1 MLRGFRWQFAALLLA
16 AVVFVA
22 ALLTRSNTPPTVTD
36 ATATPP
42 DISQPVS
49 DPIQP
54 TLPPVEVQPVQSS
67 SGVIPTYRE
76 ALIGT
81 VQRINPLFADMN
93 PVDRDITSLIY
104 EGLTRTNTY
113 GEVEPALAERW
124 VISADGLEYVVFLR
138 QDVLWQDGTP
148 FTAADVAYTMSLLR
162 DPNFSGTP
170 ELGEFWRTVET
181 EPIDQFLVR
190 FRLTQ
195 PLGTFLD
202 KLRVG
207 ILPEHAL
214 RGTNALGLTSHPI
227 NFAPI
232 GTGPYQLE
240 NIQTENGAVRI
251 VNLRVAPVF
260 RARREGQAQPYAVER
275 IAFHLYDS
283 FDAALNA
290 LQTGAVD
297 GLAGRDRNERAPMF
311 QAAIANNL
319 LINNGLEPTVG
330 MIVFNWAQES
340 TRFFREQRVRVAL
353 DTGVD
358 REALISR
365 AMFNLA
371 LPADSPIIRGSWAY
385 QPDLPQ
391 PAFNVASARQL
402 LQTAAERL
410 DRLNGDNASEATAEQ
425 TAEGTA
431 EPTLPGLFSFTI
443 LTPDS
448 PNLVGLTQEIANQWS
463 GLGLNVDVEAVDLPT
478 YSARLEAHEFDA
490 ALIEYSLGGSADP
503 DLYAFWHQGQYPDGK
518 NYGGADDRR
527 ISELLERARRE
538 PFGINRAHAYQDFQ
552 EAFVER
558 AIALPLYYPLYTYV
572 VASRVQGIQLGFIGS
587 PSDRFRNIGEWS
599 ITG

>member
-1 MLRGFRWQFAALLLA
+1 MLRGFRWQLAALLLA
-16 AVVFVA
+16 VAVFAA
-22 ALLTRSNTPPTVTD
+22 ALLTRSNPPPPVNE
-36 ATATPP
+36 AAATPANVV
-42 DISQPVS
+42 DDANPV
-49 DPIQP
+49 QP
-54 TLPPVEVQPVQSS
+54 TLPPVDTNTQSAPPVQP
-67 SGVIPTYRE
+67 SGGAIPTYRE

-81 VQRINPLFADMN
+81 VQRLNPLFADMN

-104 EGLTRTNTY
+104 EGLTRTNPY
-113 GEVEPALAERW
+113 GEIEPALAERW

-138 QDVLWQDGTP
+138 QDVLWQDGMP

-162 DPNFSGTP
+162 DPNFPGTP
-170 ELGEFWRTVET
+170 ELSEFWRTVET
-181 EPIDQFLVR
+181 DPIDQFLVR

-214 RGTNALGLTSHPI
+214 RGTTALSLASHPI
-227 NFAPI
+227 NLTPI
-232 GTGPYQLE
+232 GTGAYQLE
-240 NIQTENGAVRI
+240 NIQTENGAVRV

-260 RARREGQAQPYAVER
+260 RARREGQAQPYAVDR
-275 IAFHLYDS
+275 LSFYLYDS

-290 LQTGAVD
+290 LQAGAVD

-311 QAAIANNL
+311 QTAIANNL
-319 LINNGLEPTVG
+319 PIYNGLEPTVG
-330 MIVFNWAQES
+330 MIIFNWAQES

-353 DTGVD
+353 DTGVN

-385 QPDLPQ
+385 EPDLPQ
-391 PAFNVASARQL
+391 PAFNVAAARQL

-410 DRLNGDNASEATAEQ
+410 DRVNGDNAAA
-425 TAEGTA
+425 AEGTA
-431 EPTLPGLFSFTI
+431 EPTPPGLFSFAI
-443 LTPDS
+443 LTPDN
-448 PNLVGLTQEIANQWS
+448 PNLVGLTQEIAGQWS
-463 GLGLNVDVEAVDLPT
+463 GLGLNVSVEAVDLAT
-478 YSARLEAHEFDA
+478 YGERLAAHDFDA
-490 ALIEYSLGGSADP
+490 ALVEYSFGGSADP
-503 DLYAFWHQGQYPDGK
+503 DLYAFWHEGQYPDGK

-552 EAFVER
+552 RAFVDR

-572 VASRVQGIQLGFIGS
+572 VAPRVQGVQLGFIGS
-587 PSDRFRNIGEWS
+587 PADRFRNIGDWS